1 MNKKLTLAAILATS
15 LFTIQVNAGIAESTR
30 ILMAQQTEPQV
41 YNSTML
47 HKDFDGDS
55 DDKHLVSG
63 RDSDVYLINIQ
74 KAGKGTNNTKVYA
87 DTPYDMDALVLQGS
101 AKVTYVSNKDG
112 LSASKSFN
120 KGDLLYFPK
129 GNTYTVTNTNTAK
142 SFKAIVFHAGKAS
155 SNSSTKKV
163 IPLTTK

>member
-1 MNKKLTLAAILATS
+1 M
-15 LFTIQVNAGIAESTR
+15 
-30 ILMAQQTEPQV
+30 
-41 YNSTML
+41 
-47 HKDFDGDS
+47 
-55 DDKHLVSG
+55 SG
-63 RDSDVYLINIQ
+63 LEY
-74 KAGKGTNNTKVYA
+74 T
-87 DTPYDMDALVLQGS
+87 DTPNDMDALVLQGS

-129 GNTYTVTNTNTAK
+129 GNTYTVTNANTAK